1 MLLTPGS
8 RQARQARQ
16 IRDGG
21 GVSPLRPYY
30 LPNPTLGAVNAP
42 VISDPQQPS
51 RQWCAAGQHAL
62 TVSHLPSGKEALAR
76 TSSCTWTGLEPTA
89 GGVSGA
95 SQPPASSSAG
105 QVSSP
110 AYFQASAP
118 ACSPSHLHPPLGP
131 NAALSISRP
140 PANRQLLLLQN
151 PGERIW
157 LTAAPAPSTQLSLLG
172 PPHWCQAVALAG
184 GSGPGQHMTVLSN
197 AGRSYCFT

>member
-1 MLLTPGS
+1 MCSRSARSHRLPPAEWQGGPRKDKQLHLDGPGTHS
-8 RQARQARQ
+8 
-16 IRDGG
+16 
-21 GVSPLRPYY
+21 
-30 LPNPTLGAVNAP
+30 
-42 VISDPQQPS
+42 
-51 RQWCAAGQHAL
+51 W
-62 TVSHLPSGKEALAR
+62 
-76 TSSCTWTGLEPTA
+76 
-89 GGVSGA
+89 GVSGA

-110 AYFQASAP
+110 ASFQASAP
-118 ACSPSHLHPPLGP
+118 ACSPAHLHPPLGP

-157 LTAAPAPSTQLSLLG
+157 PTAAPAPSTQLSLLG